1 MYINELLALAG
12 YFNTPKVEKLPEEFA
27 ILLDGPFSS
36 VNDIFNIIDD
46 NANLDLKQV
55 GRVTED
61 DIILFTKN
69 DIRVLNDTENILFD
83 VVYSKVKKY
92 KTSKDLVIIKKVL
105 NNFFNNVFTKNKN
118 NKKYDQPI
126 PTTWVGVL
134 VYDDI
139 NEDWKREVKKH
150 DTTRYYDG
158 QQLNVEEKIS
168 IFSNFVK
175 VGYDAY
181 EIYETCLGTRLVKI
195 GKTVYEVDTDLFGRK
210 YLQKV

>member
-1 MYINELLALAG
+1 MYINELLSLAA
-12 YFNTPKVEKLPEEFA
+12 YFNAPKAEKLPEEFA

-36 VNDIFNIIDD
+36 VDDIFNIIDD

-69 DIRVLNDTENILFD
+69 DIKVLNDTENILFD
-83 VVYSKVKKY
+83 VVHSKVKKY

-105 NNFFNNVFTKNKN
+105 NNFFN
-118 NKKYDQPI
+118 
-126 PTTWVGVL
+126 
-134 VYDDI
+134 DDI
-139 NEDWKREVKKH
+139 NEAWKREVKKH

-168 IFSNFVK
+168 IFTNFVK

-181 EIYETCLGTRLVKI
+181 EIYETYLGTKLVKI

>member
-12 YFNTPKVEKLPEEFA
+12 YFNTPKAEKLPEEFA

-36 VNDIFNIIDD
+36 VDDIFNIIDD

-69 DIRVLNDTENILFD
+69 DIKVLNDTENILFD
-83 VVYSKVKKY
+83 VVHSKVKKY

-118 NKKYDQPI
+118 NKK
-126 PTTWVGVL
+126 WVGVL
-134 VYDDI
+134 VYDDNKFNI
-139 NEDWKREVKKH
+139 NEAWKREVKNH

>member
-12 YFNTPKVEKLPEEFA
+12 YFNTPKAEKLPEEFA

-36 VNDIFNIIDD
+36 VDDIFNIIDD

-69 DIRVLNDTENILFD
+69 DIKVLNDTENILFD
-83 VVYSKVKKY
+83 VVHSKVKKY

-118 NKKYDQPI
+118 NKK
-126 PTTWVGVL
+126 WVGVL
-134 VYDDI
+134 VYDDNKFNI
-139 NEDWKREVKKH
+139 NEAWKRGVKNH

>member
-12 YFNTPKVEKLPEEFA
+12 YFNTPKAEKLPEEFA

-36 VNDIFNIIDD
+36 VDDIFNIIDD

-55 GRVTED
+55 NRVTED

-83 VVYSKVKKY
+83 VVHSKVKKY
-92 KTSKDLVIIKKVL
+92 KTSKDFIIIKKVL
-105 NNFFNNVFTKNKN
+105 NNFFNNVFTKKKN

-126 PTTWVGVL
+126 PTICVGAL
-134 VYDDI
+134 TYNDI
-139 NEDWKREVKKH
+139 NEAFLSYDK
-150 DTTRYYDG
+150 TRYYDG

-168 IFSNFVK
+168 IFTNFVK

-181 EIYETCLGTRLVKI
+181 EIYETCLGTKLVKI